1 MISNLFNDSDRRNI
15 TLEEHIAMKKILE
28 SDRGA
33 LLAKELLCQMSQ
45 MDDKAPAYFLGIIP
59 TISQIQ
65 ANNYNTRL
73 RNLRGNMALLGRML
87 SADVVT
93 SGTHKGS
100 PRFLSKKFTEWTQ
113 MNIVS
118 VLEYVQELTNFQNY
132 AREVQSGSRSDLP
145 MASRV
150 CQCDELMRMNLLRFC
165 KFLDDLETKDI
176 KDLVCSTVLEDN
188 PYLLD
193 MIKWRREHRSEW
205 DDISPKKKKS
215 KGKKNGRKCD

>member
-1 MISNLFNDSDRRNI
+1 MISNLFNDSDHRNI
-15 TLEEHIAMKKILE
+15 TLEEHAAMKKILE

-33 LLAKELLCQMSQ
+33 LLAKELLYKMSQ

-73 RNLRGNMALLGRML
+73 RNLRGNMSLLGRML

-93 SGTHKGS
+93 AGTHKGS

-118 VLEYVQELTNFQNY
+118 VLEYVQELTNFQSY
-132 AREVQSGSRSDLP
+132 AREIQSGSRSEMP

-188 PYLLD
+188 PDLLN
-193 MIKWRREHRSEW
+193 MIKWHREHRSEW

-215 KGKKNGRKCD
+215 KDKKNG

>member
-1 MISNLFNDSDRRNI
+1 MISNLFNDADQGNI

-45 MDDKAPAYFLGIIP
+45 MDEKAPAYFLGIIP

-87 SADVVT
+87 SADVVA
-93 SGTHKGS
+93 SGTRKGS

-113 MNIVS
+113 LNIVS
-118 VLEYVQELTNFQNY
+118 VLEYVQELTNFQNF
-132 AREVQSGSRSDLP
+132 AREIQSGSRKEMP
-145 MASRV
+145 MASSV

-176 KDLVCSTVLEDN
+176 NDLVFKTVFEDN
-188 PYLLD
+188 PYLSD
-193 MIKWRREHRSEW
+193 MIQWHREHRSEW
-205 DDISPKKKKS
+205 DDISPKKKS
-215 KGKKNGRKCD
+215 KGKKNG

>member
-1 MISNLFNDSDRRNI
+1 MISNLFKDSDHRNI
-15 TLEEHIAMKKILE
+15 TLEEHAAMKKILE

-59 TISQIQ
+59 TISQLQ

-73 RNLRGNMALLGRML
+73 RSLRGNMALLGRML
-87 SADVVT
+87 SADVVA
-93 SGTHKGS
+93 SGTRKGS

-113 MNIVS
+113 LNIVS
-118 VLEYVQELTNFQNY
+118 VLEYVQELTNFQNF
-132 AREVQSGSRSDLP
+132 AREIQSGSRKEMP
-145 MASRV
+145 MASRA

-176 KDLVCSTVLEDN
+176 NDLVCKTVLEDN

-193 MIKWRREHRSEW
+193 MIQWHREHRSEW
-205 DDISPKKKKS
+205 DDISPKKKS
-215 KGKKNGRKCD
+215 KGKKNG

>member
-1 MISNLFNDSDRRNI
+1 MISNLFNDSDHRNI
-15 TLEEHIAMKKILE
+15 TFEEHAAMKKILE
-28 SDRGA
+28 SNRGA
-33 LLAKELLCQMSQ
+33 LLAKELLYQMSQ
-45 MDDKAPAYFLGIIP
+45 MDDKAPAYFLGVIP

-87 SADVVT
+87 SADVVA

-118 VLEYVQELTNFQNY
+118 VLEYVQELTNFQNF
-132 AREVQSGSRSDLP
+132 AREIQSGSRKDLP
-145 MASRV
+145 MASVV

-193 MIKWRREHRSEW
+193 MIQWHREHRSEW

-215 KGKKNGRKCD
+215 KGKKNG

>member
-1 MISNLFNDSDRRNI
+1 MISNLFNDSDHRNI
-15 TLEEHIAMKKILE
+15 THEEHAAMKQILK

-33 LLAKELLCQMSQ
+33 LLAKELLYQMSQ

-65 ANNYNTRL
+65 ATNYNTRL
-73 RNLRGNMALLGRML
+73 RNLRGNVSLLGRML
-87 SADVVT
+87 SADVVA
-93 SGTHKGS
+93 SGTRKGS

-118 VLEYVQELTNFQNY
+118 VLEYVQELANFQNF

-176 KDLVCSTVLEDN
+176 HDLVCSTMLEDN

-193 MIKWRREHRSEW
+193 MIKWHREHRSEW
-205 DDISPKKKKS
+205 DDISRPTKTNKKA
-215 KGKKNGRKCD
+215 RKAI

>member
-113 MNIVS
+113 MSIVS
-118 VLEYVQELTNFQNY
+118 VLEYVQELTNFQNF
-132 AREVQSGSRSDLP
+132 AREIQSGSRKEMP
-145 MASRV
+145 MARSV

-176 KDLVCSTVLEDN
+176 NDLVCKTLFDDN

-193 MIKWRREHRSEW
+193 MIQWHREHRSEW
-205 DDISPKKKKS
+205 DDL
-215 KGKKNGRKCD
+215 

>member
-1 MISNLFNDSDRRNI
+1 MISNLFNDSDHRNI
-15 TLEEHIAMKKILE
+15 TFEEHAAMKKILE
-28 SDRGA
+28 SNRGA
-33 LLAKELLCQMSQ
+33 LLAKELLYQMSQ
-45 MDDKAPAYFLGIIP
+45 MDDKAPAYFLGVIP

-87 SADVVT
+87 SADVVA

-118 VLEYVQELTNFQNY
+118 VLEYVQELTNFQNF
-132 AREVQSGSRSDLP
+132 AREIQSGSRKDLP
-145 MASRV
+145 MASVV

-193 MIKWRREHRSEW
+193 MIQWHRDHRSEW

-215 KGKKNGRKCD
+215 KGKKNG

>member
-1 MISNLFNDSDRRNI
+1 MTSNLFNDSDHRNI
-15 TLEEHIAMKKILE
+15 TLEEHAAMKQILK

-33 LLAKELLCQMSQ
+33 LLAKELLYQMSQ
-45 MDDKAPAYFLGIIP
+45 MDDKAPSYFLGIIP

-73 RNLRGNMALLGRML
+73 RNLRGNVSLLGRML
-87 SADVVT
+87 SADVVA
-93 SGTHKGS
+93 SGTRKGS

-118 VLEYVQELTNFQNY
+118 VLEYVQELTNFQNF

-145 MASRV
+145 MASKV
-150 CQCDELMRMNLLRFC
+150 CQCDELMQMNLLRFC

-176 KDLVCSTVLEDN
+176 NDLVCSTTLKDN

-193 MIKWRREHRSEW
+193 MIKWHREHRSEW
-205 DDISPKKKKS
+205 DDISPKKTKTRS
-215 KGKKNGRKCD
+215 RKGK

>member
-113 MNIVS
+113 MSIVS
-118 VLEYVQELTNFQNY
+118 VLEYVQELTNFQNF
-132 AREVQSGSRSDLP
+132 AREIQSGSRKEMP
-145 MASRV
+145 MASSV

-176 KDLVCSTVLEDN
+176 NDLVCKTLFDDN

-193 MIKWRREHRSEW
+193 MIQWHREHRSEW
-205 DDISPKKKKS
+205 DDISPKKKS
-215 KGKKNGRKCD
+215 KGKKNG

>member
-113 MNIVS
+113 MSIVS
-118 VLEYVQELTNFQNY
+118 VLEYVQELTNFQNF
-132 AREVQSGSRSDLP
+132 AREIQSGSRKEMP
-145 MASRV
+145 MASSV

-193 MIKWRREHRSEW
+193 MIQWHREHRSEW

-215 KGKKNGRKCD
+215 KGKKNG

>member
-15 TLEEHIAMKKILE
+15 TLEEHAAMKKILE

-59 TISQIQ
+59 TISQLQ

-73 RNLRGNMALLGRML
+73 RSLRGNMALLGRML
-87 SADVVT
+87 SADVVA
-93 SGTHKGS
+93 SGTRKGS

-113 MNIVS
+113 LNIVS
-118 VLEYVQELTNFQNY
+118 VLEYVQELTNFQNF
-132 AREVQSGSRSDLP
+132 AREIQSGSRKEMP

-193 MIKWRREHRSEW
+193 MIKWHREHRSEW
-205 DDISPKKKKS
+205 DDISPKKKS
-215 KGKKNGRKCD
+215 KGKKNG